1 MPGSLAEELK
11 RILALQKAKGTRYV
25 WLSPQNAQ
33 AFFFSM
39 PQISAQQPI
48 QPQANTRMQAAPW
61 PAQQGSNLRQ
71 TD

>member
-33 AFFFSM
+33 AFFFS
-39 PQISAQQPI
+39 
-48 QPQANTRMQAAPW
+48 APW
-61 PAQQGSNLRQ
+61 YALSAGLTIVLLILGVGLISDGLGEWDNA
-71 TD
+71 